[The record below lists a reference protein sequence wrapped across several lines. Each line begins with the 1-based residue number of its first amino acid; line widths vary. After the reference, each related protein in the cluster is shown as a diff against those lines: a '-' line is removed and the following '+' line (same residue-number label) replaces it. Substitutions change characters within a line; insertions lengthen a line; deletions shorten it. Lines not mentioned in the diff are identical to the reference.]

1 MNTIGLIGGMSWEST
16 LEYYRILNEKVKQRL
31 GGFHSAKCILYSV
44 DFDEIEK
51 LQHKGSWKEATRLMV
66 DAAQRVERAGADFI
80 LICTNTMHKM
90 ADEVQQNIGIPLL
103 HIVDATADRI
113 KAQRMKKVGL
123 LGTRFT
129 MEEEFY
135 RGRLEEKHDIEVLIP
150 DEKER
155 QDIHDI
161 LYTELCM
168 GEIKKLSQARFSQI
182 IGNLVSRG
190 AEGIILGCTEI
201 PLLVKQQDYDLPL
214 FDTTAIHAT
223 KAVEYAISGMN
234 KT

>member
-1 MNTIGLIGGMSWEST
+1 MKTIGLVGGMSWEST
-16 LEYYRILNEKVKQRL
+16 LEYYRILNETTKQRL

-44 DFDEIEK
+44 DFEEIEK
-51 LQHKGSWKEATRLMV
+51 LQHKGHWEEATKIMV

-90 ADEVQQNIGIPLL
+90 ADEVQANIGIPLL
-103 HIVDATADRI
+103 HIVDATAEKI
-113 KAQRMKKVGL
+113 KVQGMKKVGL

-135 RGRLEEKHDIEVLIP
+135 RGRLEEKHGIEVLIP

-168 GEIKKLSQARFSQI
+168 GEIKKLSQDRFRHI

-201 PLLVKQQDYDLPL
+201 PLLVKQEDYDLPL

-223 KAVEYAISGMN
+223 KAVEYAISETN
-234 KT
+234 TT

>member
-1 MNTIGLIGGMSWEST
+1 MKTIGLIGGMSWEST
-16 LEYYRILNEKVKQRL
+16 LEYYRILNEKIKERL

-44 DFDEIEK
+44 DFEEIEK
-51 LQHKGSWKEATRLMV
+51 LQHQGNWDEATKLMV
-66 DAAQRVERAGADFI
+66 DAAQRVERAGADFL

-90 ADEVQQNIGIPLL
+90 ADEVQENIGIPLL
-103 HIVDATADRI
+103 HIVDATAEKI
-113 KAQRMKKVGL
+113 KAQGMKKVGL

-135 RGRLEEKHDIEVLIP
+135 RGRLEERHGLEVLIP

-155 QDIHDI
+155 QDIHEI

-168 GEIKKLSQARFSQI
+168 GQIKKLSQDRFEQI
-182 IGNLVSRG
+182 IGNLESRG

-201 PLLVKQQDYDLPL
+201 PLLVKQEDYKIPL
-214 FDTTAIHAT
+214 FDTTSLHAT
-223 KAVEYAISGMN
+223 QAVEFAISGTN
-234 KT
+234 NI